1 MDKAA
6 LSRFISKAVALYNI
20 TNTIKM
26 HNTGRAADYV
36 EGRVKKRVGEQGKA
50 WRMSYEEADK
60 FLRFVADTQPLVGGV
75 QRVSPPFGGS
85 PPDDGPAD
93 TPRGSGRHG
102 ETEEAEEG
110 ADGANGDGSS
120 DGHGGGAS
128 RGGEAGGGAS
138 ASGPVDDMLGNPH
151 VAEDPDGDF
160 SENEAGGSDAD
171 AADNGGMDDGA
182 SGVSGGSGGTAPGP
196 RRANPGGAPR
206 VQASPVST
214 TALNGG
220 GASGRS
226 RRAAVADAAVESM
239 LPGGGELM
247 RRLAESLSDGGC
259 RFDEKQKTKRMATM
273 ESERTKR
280 VAMLKAAVEK
290 HPENETLRDML
301 KIAMGEPAGSS
312 DPTL

>member
-1 MDKAA
+1 LIQAKSSSTTFFSFVRVGIVRLWHDTVNERARRNQSRGVSKLLQVASISAHLVNTNKWVRRLHVDGKPMDRAA
-6 LSRFISKAVALYNI
+6 VSRLIFKAVALYNI

-26 HNTGRAADYV
+26 HKTGIAADYV
-36 EGRVKKRVGEQGKA
+36 EGRVKKRVGKQGKA

-138 ASGPVDDMLGNPH
+138 ASGPVDDMLGNLH
-151 VAEDPDGDF
+151 GADDPDGDF
-160 SENEAGGSDAD
+160 SEDEAGASDAD

-196 RRANPGGAPR
+196 RRANPGGARR

-220 GASGRS
+220 GASGRG
-226 RRAAVADAAVESM
+226 RAALAWLTRPLSPCCQAV
-239 LPGGGELM
+239 
-247 RRLAESLSDGGC
+247 
-259 RFDEKQKTKRMATM
+259 
-273 ESERTKR
+273 
-280 VAMLKAAVEK
+280 
-290 HPENETLRDML
+290 
-301 KIAMGEPAGSS
+301 GS
-312 DPTL
+312 